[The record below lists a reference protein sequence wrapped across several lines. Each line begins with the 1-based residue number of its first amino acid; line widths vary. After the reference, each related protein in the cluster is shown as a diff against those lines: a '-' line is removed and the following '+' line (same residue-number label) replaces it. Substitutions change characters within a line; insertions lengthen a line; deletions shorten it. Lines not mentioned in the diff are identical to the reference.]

1 MSADYSTENQAPQHR
16 FEYWKE
22 VVCRH
27 CIPALSKPL
36 DEHAFDGQLHVRGLG
51 ALDVCTVSSS
61 MHFWERTP
69 KNLRTNPDEDLWL
82 GFYQD
87 GYGQMEQAGRK
98 AAFGPGNLMLY
109 DGSQNF
115 RYSLG
120 GNNNHLVRIPRHMLS
135 MRLPG
140 VENLTAILLDDRRPG
155 VIPLR
160 EMLRQVVT
168 AEPSYENNDFSTR
181 YSEVLLDLLALS
193 LEVQN
198 LERTHD
204 ERDLYGRIMI
214 YIQKHLTDHELSV
227 EKIASAHHVSRRTV
241 TRAFARHQKSP
252 MSVLWYERLLASR
265 TAIERGQMRSVSQI
279 ALDFGFS
286 DFSHFSHA
294 FRKAFGVSPQSLLRR
309 D

>member
-27 CIPALSKPL
+27 CIPAFSKPL
-36 DEHAFDGQLHVRGLG
+36 EEHKFDGQLHVRSLG

-69 KNLRTNPDEDLWL
+69 KHLRSCPDEDLWL

-87 GYGQMEQAGRK
+87 GYGQIEQGGRK
-98 AAFGPGNLMLY
+98 AVFGAGNMMLY
-109 DGSQNF
+109 DGSQTF

-140 VENLTAILLDDRRPG
+140 VENLTAILLDDLRPG

-160 EMLRQVVT
+160 EMLRQAV
-168 AEPSYENNDFSTR
+168 ARPPSLENNDFRTR
-181 YSEVLLDLLALS
+181 FSQTLLDLLALS
-193 LEVQN
+193 LEVQC
-198 LERTHD
+198 LEKTND

-214 YIQKHLTDHELSV
+214 YIQKHLTDQDLSV
-227 EKIASAHHVSRRTV
+227 EQIARDHHVSTRTV

-252 MSVLWYERLLASR
+252 MSVLWQERLLASR
-265 TAIERGQMRSVSQI
+265 NAIERGQARSVSQV